1 MLSPWLESQLKAGR
15 LTQREEHQERGRF
28 LNVES
33 MAGVPVTVKAG
44 RLTQREEF
52 FFNCFIDINRG

>member
-1 MLSPWLESQLKAGR
+1 MAGR

-33 MAGVPVTVKAG
+33 MARVPVTVKAE
-44 RLTQREEF
+44 RLT
-52 FFNCFIDINRG
+52 

>member
-15 LTQREEHQERGRF
+15 LTQREEHQERRRF

-33 MAGVPVTVKAG
+33 MARVQMKRQIEAKVGVA
-44 RLTQREEF
+44 
-52 FFNCFIDINRG
+52 

>member
-1 MLSPWLESQLKAGR
+1 MARVPVKVMASR

-33 MAGVPVTVKAG
+33 MAVVSVKG
-44 RLTQREEF
+44 R
-52 FFNCFIDINRG
+52 

>member
-1 MLSPWLESQLKAGR
+1 LETQLKAVR

-33 MAGVPVTVKAG
+33 LAGVPVKG
-44 RLTQREEF
+44 R
-52 FFNCFIDINRG
+52 

>member
-15 LTQREEHQERGRF
+15 LTKREEHQERERRF

-33 MAGVPVTVKAG
+33 MVRVSVTVNAG
-44 RLTQREEF
+44 RLT
-52 FFNCFIDINRG
+52 

>member
-1 MLSPWLESQLKAGR
+1 METQLKAVR

-33 MAGVPVTVKAG
+33 LAGVPVKG
-44 RLTQREEF
+44 R
-52 FFNCFIDINRG
+52 